1 MKEEHRCRTISDFSN
16 IKGNED
22 TDVWRIKYEAL
33 LKDYEKIRAKNAD
46 MEDRFLHI
54 VEKVEGEKQ
63 QLAEEIDHLVHRVEK
78 LTERN
83 RKLEE
88 DCKRYKS
95 DCATAVRLLRN
106 QQGEYD
112 EEAEP
117 TKMEDRNVES
127 PTRPTFVE
135 DNSRTTLFGFSGVFI
150 I

>member
-1 MKEEHRCRTISDFSN
+1 MKEEHRCRTIANFAN
-16 IKGNED
+16 IKEND
-22 TDVWRIKYEAL
+22 DADVWRMKYEAL
-33 LKDYEKIRAKNAD
+33 LKNYEQIRAKNAE
-46 MEDRFLHI
+46 MEERFLHV

-78 LTERN
+78 LTEKN

-88 DCKRYKS
+88 ECSRYKS

-112 EEAEP
+112 DEPGEA
-117 TKMEDRNVES
+117 KRKSRSSES
-127 PTRPTFVE
+127 TARPTFVE

-150 I
+150 V